1 MWPEIKQC
9 VVHHKGK
16 GSRKSLCNTLVLLC
30 YLWLSNLE
38 AVQCRLE
45 RQTTLITHASS
56 PLAAFRGSCAL
67 SSSEIP
73 HCSLQSELG
82 YWLVFIA
89 VAVVMVMV
97 MVEENQLVALLGAI
111 VNIYQRT
118 YSIFNNGAIS
128 LEITK
133 VKYYIS

>member
-1 MWPEIKQC
+1 
-9 VVHHKGK
+9 
-16 GSRKSLCNTLVLLC
+16 
-30 YLWLSNLE
+30 
-38 AVQCRLE
+38 
-45 RQTTLITHASS
+45 
-56 PLAAFRGSCAL
+56 
-67 SSSEIP
+67 
-73 HCSLQSELG
+73 
-82 YWLVFIA
+82 
-89 VAVVMVMV
+89 VVMVMV